1 MREGE
6 FIFVKRFADN
16 DASLRLALFYMTREN
31 THISDFATF
40 AQESGAVEFIDIV
53 EFLDDSQNTLSHR
66 FERHQNEIKNGAKL
80 TVREGQIAV
89 FVSEGQI
96 ADVFD
101 PGMYELTT
109 QNVPILATL
118 KGWKHGFNS
127 PFKAEVYFI
136 NTTVFDNLKWGT
148 AQPIP
153 MRDKDFG
160 VVQMRAHGGYHIRV
174 SDPETFI
181 KEAVGT
187 DGHFTIDEIEKRL
200 RDYVQ
205 TAFPDAIG
213 ESKIPLLDMISN
225 YNELSTLVGELLQAK
240 FTKNGLELVD
250 FTISAITVPEA
261 VQKAI
266 DDRSSMGILG
276 DLNAYQQFK
285 TGQAMEEAAKNPNG
299 GAGAGIGMGMGFGM
313 AAQMSQQ
320 QAQNQNQQQQQQ
332 QAPQQQSG
340 GAPPP
345 PPVPQ
350 AVMFHV
356 VVNGAQ
362 SGPFDLPTIQSMI
375 TSGQITKETMVWKN
389 GMASWAAASSASE
402 LTSFFGSIPP
412 PLPPQ

>member
-1 MREGE
+1 MGLWDK
-6 FIFVKRFADN
+6 IK
-16 DASLRLALFYMTREN
+16 
-31 THISDFATF
+31 
-40 AQESGAVEFIDIV
+40 GEFIDIV
-53 EFLDDSQNTLSHR
+53 EYLDDTQNTLSHR

-80 TVREGQIAV
+80 TVREGQVAV
-89 FVSEGQI
+89 FVNEGEV
-96 ADVFD
+96 ADIFD

-109 QNVPILATL
+109 ANLPILSTL

-148 AQPIP
+148 PQPIP

-160 VVQMRAHGGYHIRV
+160 VVQMRAHGGYHIQV
-174 SDPETFI
+174 SDPETFL
-181 KEAVGT
+181 KKAVGT

-225 YNELSTLVGELLQAK
+225 YEEMATLVGEKLK
-240 FTKNGLELVD
+240 ERFEKNGIQLVD
-250 FTISAITVPEA
+250 FTIGAVTVPEA

-320 QAQNQNQQQQQQ
+320 QMQQQQMQQ
-332 QAPQQQSG
+332 QQNAPQQQAG
-340 GAPPP
+340 GTPPP

-350 AVMFHV
+350 AVMYHA

-362 SGPFDLPTIQSMI
+362 SGPYDLPTIQNMI
-375 TSGQITKETMVWKN
+375 ASGQITKDTLVWKN
-389 GMASWAAASSASE
+389 GMANWAAASSADDLSG
-402 LTSFFGSIPP
+402 FFGSVPP